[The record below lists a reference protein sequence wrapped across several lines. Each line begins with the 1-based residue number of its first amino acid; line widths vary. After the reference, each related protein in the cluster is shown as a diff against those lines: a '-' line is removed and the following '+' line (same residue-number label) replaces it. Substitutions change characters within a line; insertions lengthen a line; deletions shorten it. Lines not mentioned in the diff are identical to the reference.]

1 MRVSALPVL
10 LAAALL
16 AGAGCA
22 TTVEGNGTIAEGV
35 VTGSPPSSTGPDPG
49 ESSDPSGSLDPSGS
63 SDPAGTAPA
72 PTPTTDPDL
81 VRQRLLCVL
90 ERASI
95 VSINSQFNKSKD
107 RDVQIRVLRTGATT
121 ISGQLSR
128 SGLPAGDKIRQ
139 AGQRVLDQ
147 LTKLVRAAS
156 SGGAPSTTPYNTA
169 TQRFQQACGA
179 L

>member
-22 TTVEGNGTIAEGV
+22 TTVEGNGSIAEGV
-35 VTGSPPSSTGPDPG
+35 VTGAPTSSTDPDSGGSPDPT
-49 ESSDPSGSLDPSGS
+49 GS
-63 SDPAGTAPA
+63 SDPTGTSAAPR
-72 PTPTTDPDL
+72 PTTDPDL
-81 VRQRLLCVL
+81 VQQRLLCVL

-95 VSINSQFNKSKD
+95 ISINSQFNKTKN

-128 SGLPAGDKIRQ
+128 SGLPAGDKIRK
-139 AGQRVLDQ
+139 AGQGVLDQ
-147 LTKLVRAAS
+147 LNKLVRAAS

-169 TQRFQQACGA
+169 TQRFQQ
-179 L
+179 